1 MNKYYVYFHKNPITN
16 EIFYVGKGCG
26 SRAYIKDNRG
36 KHYLNYVKKYGNPI
50 IEIVKDNIS
59 NEEAIELEK
68 RLINDIGRSE
78 LQKGNLVNSTDGGEA
93 GVSGMV
99 HSIDAKIKMS
109 ESKKGKPSNSK
120 GKKWNDASREKM
132 RISMLGSK
140 RGTYK
145 ERKDKGKTFSNEII
159 QKFKDSKFGKK
170 PILQFDKEGNFI
182 KEWGTTVIAES
193 TLNINGIRNVL
204 DNPLRKCGGFIWKR
218 KNK

>member
-1 MNKYYVYFHKNPITN
+1 
-16 EIFYVGKGCG
+16 VGKGCG
-26 SRAYIKDNRG
+26 SRAYVKFNRG

-68 RLINDIGRSE
+68 KLINEIGRSE
-78 LQKGNLVNSTDGGEA
+78 LQKGNLVNSTDGGES
-93 GVSGMV
+93 GVTGMV

-120 GKKWNDASREKM
+120 GKKWNDVSREKM

-170 PILQFDKEGNFI
+170 PILQFDKDGNFI